1 MEMNDNTILRIK
13 VPAHLYEAVKAQLTL
28 NEAKKGKVNLGAGME
43 PVKGQKASGGSS
55 DKPKAPKSDKPKA
68 SAAPKKEKMEVPK
81 DGMKKATAPKKEAEA
96 TKEKKKP
103 SIEEIKKL
111 HEFLGG
117 IIAEMEKSKEPVE
130 EGKQI
135 EEGIK
140 VTSLRDAIMRAMRE
154 YKRVT
159 YNGKSLKAL
168 GDNDFTTQDGQKIS
182 FDSPEAGKL
191 EIDGQFAQDIY
202 DIVEPTPAD
211 PKMQGLPDYLRRGG
225 SYPTMAGDRG
235 ND

>member
-1 MEMNDNTILRIK
+1 MNMNDNTILRIK

-28 NEAKKGKVNLGAGME
+28 DEGKQNFGTKDMKA
-43 PVKGQKASGGSS
+43 VKVKDSSSG
-55 DKPKAPKSDKPKA
+55 DKPKKTSAPKAK
-68 SAAPKKEKMEVPK
+68 APKKAEAPAAEKKEVPK
-81 DGMKKATAPKKEAEA
+81 DGHKKA
-96 TKEKKKP
+96 EKKP
-103 SIEEIKKL
+103 RSIEELKAAY
-111 HEFLGG
+111 EALGQM
-117 IIAEMEKSKEPVE
+117 ISEMEEEGKEPVE

-154 YKRVT
+154 YKSVT
-159 YNGKSLKAL
+159 YNGEPLKAF

-202 DIVEPTPAD
+202 DIVEPTPVD
-211 PKMQGLPDYLRRGG
+211 PKMQGMPDYLRRGG
-225 SYPTMAGDRG
+225 SYPTMAGYRG